1 MEASQ
6 KTVGEPPQSNP
17 DDAGTRSSHS
27 VDFNQQT
34 GPEMHNIGAEGDA
47 LASHSG
53 AGTVEMLE
61 VVRLLKDAGV
71 PSCIVGTHPLGYYG
85 AGRVPIVWEL
95 CVPEDQLD
103 QAADL
108 FKSEPLSKSY
118 EPWPVNSP
126 IPMDLL
132 HIFPRFHLKGVHFLF
147 FIVPTSDWLLG
158 CDEAK
163 CEMSF
168 MGLPYPKLEYF
179 AQSLLDTQRLGDL
192 EDLVDGMNLSEEWGE
207 EHLDLDRTSDV
218 GHARW
223 KNEQIRASIPE
234 TPYSELMEMDEYP
247 KPLRPI
253 WQDIV
258 RKKKSRIGLELSK
271 DHYHTRFCAIG
282 RGDPRLRERTAF

>member
-1 MEASQ
+1 MESSESIVDE
-6 KTVGEPPQSNP
+6 TPQSELQ
-17 DDAGTRSSHS
+17 G
-27 VDFNQQT
+27 VDTNSLT
-34 GPEMHNIGAEGDA
+34 ESDHIDEWKGPQIHNVGAEGDA
-47 LASHSG
+47 LASHGG

-61 VVRLLKDAGV
+61 VVHLLQDAGIPACV
-71 PSCIVGTHPLGYYG
+71 VGTHPLGYYG

-95 CVPEDQLD
+95 CVPQDQLG

-108 FKSEPLSKSY
+108 FKSEPLSRLY

-147 FIVPTSDWLLG
+147 FLVPTSDWLLD

-163 CEMSF
+163 CEKSP
-168 MGLPYPKLEYF
+168 MGLPYPKLEYL

-207 EHLDLDRTSDV
+207 EHLDLNRTCDV
-218 GHARW
+218 AYARW

-234 TPYSELMEMDEYP
+234 TPFSEMMEMDAYP

-253 WQDIV
+253 WQKIV
-258 RKKKSRIGLELSK
+258 LPDRPGRSK
-271 DHYHTRFCAIG
+271 AARTDNVLVFYLLKYEEHDH
-282 RGDPRLRERTAF
+282 L